1 MSSDAH
7 SFDPYRSPSL
17 PEGPYSGPP
26 PTGRRPGL
34 LTTLCVLCIV
44 LGALGLFNSLF
55 GGFMLV
61 VGHRFQQFVMKSQS
75 QTPGVPPEMQ
85 KAQEEMQTEIYAIQ
99 EKYLWALASGLVF
112 RFLASGLL
120 LVGGSGALGLKP
132 WGRQVLIAGCA
143 VAAPFVMLD
152 AILQSLISMENMTV
166 MNSYMER
173 MIQATPGNGAPQNVE
188 GFIRGMFGFI
198 KIASIA
204 VVGLIALAKIAL
216 YIFGLIYL
224 NKPHI
229 KALFVPTIP
238 SLTSVS

>member
-1 MSSDAH
+1 MSSDSH

-17 PEGPYSGPP
+17 PEGPYAGPP
-26 PTGRRPGL
+26 PTGRRPGW

-55 GGFMLV
+55 GAFGLV
-61 VGHRFQQFVMKSQS
+61 VGRQFQQFVMKSQS

-85 KAQEEMQTEIYAIQ
+85 EAQEKMQTEMFAIQ
-99 EKYLWALASGLVF
+99 EKYLWALAGGLVF
-112 RFLASGLL
+112 RFVASALL
-120 LVGGSGALGLKP
+120 LIGGIGALGLKP

-166 MNSYMER
+166 MNSFMER
-173 MIQATPGNGAPQNVE
+173 IIQTSPANAPEKME

-216 YIFGLIYL
+216 YTFGLVYL

-229 KALFVPTIP
+229 KALFQPVSA
-238 SLTSVS
+238 SLAPGS

>member
-1 MSSDAH
+1 MSSDPH

-34 LTTLCVLCIV
+34 LTTLCVLCIA

-55 GGFMLV
+55 GGFMLI
-61 VGHRFQQFVMKSQS
+61 VGRQFQQFVMKSQA

-85 KAQEEMQTEIYAIQ
+85 EAQEEMQTEIYAIQ
-99 EKYLWALASGLVF
+99 EKYLWALGGGLIF
-112 RFLASGLL
+112 RFVASALL
-120 LVGGSGALGLKP
+120 LVGGIGALALKP

-173 MIQATPGNGAPQNVE
+173 IIQASPANQTPEKLE
-188 GFIRGMFGFI
+188 GFIRGIFGFI
-198 KIASIA
+198 KIVSIA
-204 VVGLIALAKIAL
+204 VLGLLAIAKIAL

-224 NKPHI
+224 HKPHI

-238 SLTSVS
+238 SLTPAP

>member
-55 GGFMLV
+55 GAFGLV
-61 VGHRFQQFVMKSQS
+61 VGRQFQQFVMKSQS

-85 KAQEEMQTEIYAIQ
+85 EAQEKLQTEIYAIQ
-99 EKYLWALASGLVF
+99 EKYLWALGGGLVF
-112 RFLASGLL
+112 RFVASALL
-120 LVGGSGALGLKP
+120 LVGGIGALALKP

-173 MIQATPGNGAPQNVE
+173 IIQASPANAPEKME
-188 GFIRGMFGFI
+188 GFIRGFFGFI
-198 KIASIA
+198 KIAAIA
-204 VVGLIALAKIAL
+204 VVGLLALAKIAL
-216 YIFGLIYL
+216 FIFGLVYL
-224 NKPHI
+224 HKPHI
-229 KALFVPTIP
+229 KALFVPSTP
-238 SLTSVS
+238 SLTPVS